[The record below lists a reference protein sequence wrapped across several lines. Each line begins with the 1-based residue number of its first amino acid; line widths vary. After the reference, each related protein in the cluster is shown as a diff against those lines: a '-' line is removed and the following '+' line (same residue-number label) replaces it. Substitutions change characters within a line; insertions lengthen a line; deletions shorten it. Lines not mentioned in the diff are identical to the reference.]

1 MTLSDGSEV
10 AAPGLNTLS
19 QSLCDLASA
28 HLPPLSLIF
37 PPAGP
42 ATPVFVPWARQADSY
57 LTAMY
62 WMNLL
67 ASLTFPF
74 FLKMVT
80 VYSNHLMRSNSCL
93 KLRIQSSLK
102 SRGSDNWYTGSGG
115 KETMTTSAW
124 IQKRLIFQPTLMH
137 HAGPQ
142 ETANIRKK
150 LSSDGSTT
158 FLKYNF

>member
-1 MTLSDGSEV
+1 
-10 AAPGLNTLS
+10 
-19 QSLCDLASA
+19 
-28 HLPPLSLIF
+28 
-37 PPAGP
+37 
-42 ATPVFVPWARQADSY
+42 
-57 LTAMY
+57 
-62 WMNLL
+62 MNLL

-80 VYSNHLMRSNSCL
+80 VYSNHLMRSNSFL

-142 ETANIRKK
+142 ETANI
-150 LSSDGSTT
+150 
-158 FLKYNF
+158 